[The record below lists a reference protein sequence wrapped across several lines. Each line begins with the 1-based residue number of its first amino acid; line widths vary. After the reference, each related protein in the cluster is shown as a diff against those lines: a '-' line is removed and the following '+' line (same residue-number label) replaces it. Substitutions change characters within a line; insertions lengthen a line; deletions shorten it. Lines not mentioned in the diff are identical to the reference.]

1 MCLQQ
6 PPTQALLERVK
17 CVASDQLLDL
27 PQHQVIVAHSQL
39 MDCWALLGSKLE
51 MRQCNPARSARKLD
65 DRLADSLAGP
75 KRRISANDASASESG
90 SFYHGAI
97 GHRDDD

>member
-6 PPTQALLERVK
+6 PPTQALLERVQSA
-17 CVASDQLLDL
+17 ASNRLLDL
-27 PQHQVIVAHSQL
+27 PQHEVIVAHSQL
-39 MDCWALLGSKLE
+39 MNRWALLGSKLE

-75 KRRISANDASASESG
+75 ERRISANDASASESG
-90 SFYHGAI
+90 RFYHGTI